1 MRNKLLLVTLATI
14 LVLALATPVLAIAP
28 DVAVDEAITWL
39 KTQQNADG
47 GFSNGFTPESNLST
61 TTEAVIAMAAAG
73 QDPGVAAAGG
83 AAALDYVYGQV
94 QSGGVDGVGLR
105 SRVVLA
111 LVSAGLDPANFAGQ
125 DLVGQ
130 IQAAYEAETG
140 SYGGSIFDQTLAML
154 ALANAGHSVPGGAVD
169 YLMAHQNTDGAWNFQ
184 GDTAA
189 LSGDTNT
196 TAMAIQALVA
206 AGQKDRTGEALAYLK
221 RVQNED
227 GGWPYQNPSP
237 YGTET
242 DANSTALVLEAIYA
256 VGQTPGD
263 WYVDGADP
271 VGALLALQNDNGS
284 FSFQASF
291 PGDNVLA
298 TIQAVPAVAGVTL
311 ANLPRVST
319 AATPGTGA
327 AGGAAGAEPE
337 LLPEVGGVT
346 SLALAGGVLVVL
358 GLALVLA
365 GWRLRHARTATG

>member
-1 MRNKLLLVTLATI
+1 MAM
-14 LVLALATPVLAIAP
+14 ATPVLAIAP
-28 DVAVDEAITWL
+28 DAAVDEATTWL

-73 QDPGVAAAGG
+73 QDPGVAASGG
-83 AAALDYVYGQV
+83 ASALDYVYGQM

-154 ALANAGHSVPGGAVD
+154 ALANAGRSVPAGAVD
-169 YLMAHQNTDGAWNFQ
+169 YLMAYQTTDGAWNFQ

-196 TAMAIQALVA
+196 TAMAVQALVA
-206 AGQKDRTGEALAYLK
+206 AGQKDQTGEALAYLK
-221 RVQNED
+221 RVQND
-227 GGWPYQNPSP
+227 DAGWPYQNPSP

-263 WYVDGADP
+263 WYVNGTDP
-271 VGALLALQNDNGS
+271 LGPLLALQNDNGS

-298 TIQAVPAVAGVTL
+298 TIQAVPAAAGVTL
-311 ANLPRVST
+311 ANLPQVST
-319 AATPGTGA
+319 AATPGMGA

-337 LLPEVGGVT
+337 LLPQ
-346 SLALAGGVLVVL
+346 AGGVIPLARIAGLLIVL
-358 GLALVLA
+358 GLALVVA
-365 GWRLRHARTATG
+365 GWRLRYTRQTTTG